1 MSVSRNLTMVC
12 VKEMMDGIPPILLQG
27 MAIIGFL
34 YLVRCAFCLLGGLY
48 ATFLRPGKN
57 LKRYG
62 EWAIVT
68 GATGELEHSTKD
80 IEVQGKFNMR
90 VCLSPFLF

>member
-1 MSVSRNLTMVC
+1 MVC
-12 VKEMMDGIPPILLQG
+12 VKEMMDDIPSIFLQG
-27 MAIIGFL
+27 LAAIGFL
-34 YLVRCAFCLLGGLY
+34 YVARCVFCLLGGLY

-68 GATGELEHSTKD
+68 GATGELEYSENNT
-80 IEVQGKFNMR
+80 EVQRKSSLR